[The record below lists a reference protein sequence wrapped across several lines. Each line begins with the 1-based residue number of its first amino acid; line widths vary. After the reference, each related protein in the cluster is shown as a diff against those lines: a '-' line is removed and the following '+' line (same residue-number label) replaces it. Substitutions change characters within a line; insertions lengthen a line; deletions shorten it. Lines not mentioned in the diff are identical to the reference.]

1 MNKKKLIELFI
12 YVAIVVIGI
21 ILLITSNNDKKEMF
35 NNVSEQGGTS
45 YAVVSNE
52 Q

>member
-21 ILLITSNNDKKEMF
+21 ILLITSNKDRKEMF
-35 NNVSEQGGTS
+35 DNVSGQGGTS
-45 YAVVSNE
+45 YAIVSSE